1 MNGCTPDTTSKICDL
16 LSATDGVDRTEIVI
30 PNSSSETQ
38 HSTAIVV
45 YFFAEQTG
53 ARDLYHVISQSC
65 PSLEIAVKSI
75 NEFSKKDL
83 DTDPLEVLRA
93 RFYASLIFFFPMVLS
108 VYVFPNISYFREWTT
123 FVLFRGLPLKF
134 FLEWLLA
141 TPVQLWLAQPIY
153 KSAWE
158 AAKYTKKPNMDTLI
172 SLSTSVAYFYSF
184 GVICAIIAVGSDG
197 GNLILEEVFF
207 ETR

>member
-1 MNGCTPDTTSKICDL
+1 MLKTS
-16 LSATDGVDRTEIVI
+16 SA
-30 PNSSSETQ
+30 ETQ
-38 HSTAIVV
+38 HPTVIAV

-53 ARDLYHVISQSC
+53 ARDLHHAIAENYPSVNISIR
-65 PSLEIAVKSI
+65 PIT
-75 NEFSKKDL
+75 EFSEADL

-93 RFYASLIFFFPMVLS
+93 RFYMSLIFFFPMVMS
-108 VYVFPNISYFREWTT
+108 VYVFPNISYFHEWTT

-141 TPVQLWLAQPIY
+141 TPVQLYLALPIY

-158 AAKYTKKPNMDTLI
+158 AAKYTQKPNMDTLI

-184 GVICAIIAVGSDG
+184 GVICAIVAVGSG
-197 GNLILEEVFF
+197 SGNLILEEVFF
-207 ETR
+207 ETRYVKKSTCNIILTFW